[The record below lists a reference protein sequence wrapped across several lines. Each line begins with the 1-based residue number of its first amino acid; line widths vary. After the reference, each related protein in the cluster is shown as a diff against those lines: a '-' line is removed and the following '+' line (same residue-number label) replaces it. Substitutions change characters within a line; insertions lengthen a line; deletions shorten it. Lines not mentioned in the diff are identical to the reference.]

1 VGVGWSEIHPRP
13 DVSGV
18 TAREPRGVQHD
29 VPHRKDIMIQVQH
42 LSRRFGPIPALDDLS
57 FEVEPGVVT
66 GFLGPNGAGKST
78 AMRTMVGLT
87 TPDTGHALI
96 HGRTYRELRDPLRV
110 VGAVLDG
117 NGFHPART
125 AGSHLGYLAAASRL
139 PQQRVTEV
147 LGLTGLD
154 GVAGRR
160 VGRFSLGMRQRLG
173 IAAALL
179 GDPQVLILDEPNN
192 GLDPEGIIWLRGL
205 LSALAAEGRTV
216 LVSSHLIT
224 EVEISAG
231 HLVVIGRGRLL
242 ADAAIEDLL
251 PADGTTLEQVYLELT
266 RGLADFDGGRS
277 SGDVR

>member
-1 VGVGWSEIHPRP
+1 MNPGRLHASLIGRNPQQRQE
-13 DVSGV
+13 DV
-18 TAREPRGVQHD
+18 
-29 VPHRKDIMIQVQH
+29 MIQVQH
-42 LSRRFGPIPALDDLS
+42 LSRRFGSTRALDDLT
-57 FEVEPGVVT
+57 FEVRPGVIT

-78 AMRTMVGLT
+78 AMRTMVGLN
-87 TPDTGHALI
+87 TPSSGRALI
-96 HGRTYRELRDPLRV
+96 AGRPYRELREPLRM

-125 AGSHLGYLAAASRL
+125 ASSHLEYLAAASRL
-139 PQQRVTEV
+139 SRARVHEV

-179 GDPQVLILDEPNN
+179 GDPQILILDEPNN

-205 LSALAAEGRTV
+205 LTDLATEGRTV

-224 EVEISAG
+224 EVALSAG
-231 HLVVIGRGRLL
+231 HLLVIGRGRLL
-242 ADAAIEDLL
+242 ADAPVEDLI
-251 PADGTTLEQVYLELT
+251 PAEGTTLEQIYLKLT
-266 RGLADFDGGRS
+266 RGMAEFDS
-277 SGDVR
+277 SNPTGDLR

>member
-1 VGVGWSEIHPRP
+1 
-13 DVSGV
+13 
-18 TAREPRGVQHD
+18 
-29 VPHRKDIMIQVQH
+29 MIQVQH
-42 LSRRFGPIPALDDLS
+42 LSRRFGSIAALDDLT

-87 TPDTGHALI
+87 TPTSGRVLI
-96 HGRTYRELRDPLRV
+96 EGRRYRELSEPLRV

-117 NGFHPART
+117 SGFHPART
-125 AGSHLGYLAAASRL
+125 AHSHLRYLAAANRI
-139 PQQRVTEV
+139 PKERVHEV

-154 GVAGRR
+154 GVARRR
-160 VGRFSLGMRQRLG
+160 VGRFSLGMKQRLA

-205 LSALAAEGRTV
+205 LTALATEGRTV
-216 LVSSHLIT
+216 LVSSHLIR

-231 HLVVIGRGRLL
+231 HLVVIGRGRVL
-242 ADAAIEDLL
+242 ADAPVEDLI
-251 PADGTTLEQVYLELT
+251 PPDGTTLEEVYLQLT
-266 RGLADFDGGRS
+266 HGMADLDTRPPAAGLR
-277 SGDVR
+277 